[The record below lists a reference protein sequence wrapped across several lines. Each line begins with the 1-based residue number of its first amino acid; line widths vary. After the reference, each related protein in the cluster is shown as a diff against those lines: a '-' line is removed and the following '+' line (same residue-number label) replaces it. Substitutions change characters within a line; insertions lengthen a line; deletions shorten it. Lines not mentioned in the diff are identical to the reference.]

1 MFHLVRRSRG
11 AGARPPRSK
20 NALLRLPWLGFLLS
34 GAVVMGVAFSPQ
46 LSNWAVGRVVASLE
60 TRTGLAW
67 RIGDAKLRWTPKPA
81 ILLEGVTIGEAANRN
96 FSAKLTDATISGNL
110 ANLLDGRGEWRVDL
124 SGVSVRIPMAGR
136 EDTAQKD
143 SASGARSAQFSELRA
158 IAKGAEINFDAGHDV
173 ILSAPEM
180 TLSFT
185 VAPAESQRIDLDLV
199 GKTYE
204 VRFGFETDARAALS
218 TGAPATFS
226 IAPSGAGESLATGR
240 GTFIAHPTRLS
251 LQSFEGV
258 AGDFPFSGSAAI
270 DLSREP
276 QAQLNLHIPRLF
288 LDGPGATRDN
298 GKNGPGLQ
306 EFDPAAFADFP
317 LSADVEVDEF
327 ALGKLRGG
335 GVKAKFT
342 GDSRGLDVVLDARK
356 FYDGAAR
363 AHYAAAMR
371 DKRQHQ
377 LSLSINVGKLSPL
390 IAAIADSGALEGQAN
405 VRLDVQADGVTR
417 DEIIASARGA
427 ADLSVSN
434 GKISSAAISELA
446 DMPLVSEIISND
458 RGLLTSFRRFS
469 GSFAIAN
476 GKATSSDLRFEAPL
490 ITAPGRG
497 SANLLTAKIDF
508 NFEPTLR
515 APGRPGAGL
524 KIPVRVFGPWRDPE
538 VVADFDS
545 VLDNPLAA
553 AQSLENIGATLFGDD
568 PPDRSA
574 RRADKGRRPWQEKTP
589 QPSPSRGME

>member
-1 MFHLVRRSRG
+1 
-11 AGARPPRSK
+11 
-20 NALLRLPWLGFLLS
+20 
-34 GAVVMGVAFSPQ
+34 MGVAFSPQ
-46 LSNWAVGRVVASLE
+46 LSNWAVGRVVAGLE

-67 RIGDAKLRWTPKPA
+67 RIGDAKLRWTPRPA
-81 ILLEGVTIGEAANRN
+81 ILLEGVTIGEAADRS

-110 ANLLDGRGEWRVDL
+110 ASLLGGRGEWRVDL
-124 SGVSVRIPMAGR
+124 SGVSLRIPMGGR
-136 EDTAQKD
+136 EDIAQKD
-143 SASGARSAQFSELRA
+143 PSSGALGAEFAEVRA
-158 IAKGAEINFDAGHDV
+158 TAKGAEVNFDAGHNV
-173 ILSAPEM
+173 VLRAPEM
-180 TLSFT
+180 TLVFNMAS
-185 VAPAESQRIDLDLV
+185 AERQRVDIDLV

-204 VRFGFETDARAALS
+204 VRFGFETDARAGLS
-218 TGAPATFS
+218 AGAPATFS
-226 IAPSGAGESLATGR
+226 IAPSGASETLASGR
-240 GTFIAHPTRLS
+240 GTFFANPTRLS
-251 LQSFEGV
+251 LRSFEGV
-258 AGDFPFSGSAAI
+258 AGDAPFSGSAAI

-288 LDGPGATRDN
+288 LDGPGATDDN
-298 GKNGPGLQ
+298 GKNGLGAQ
-306 EFDPAAFADFP
+306 AFDPATFADFP
-317 LSADVEVDEF
+317 LAADLEVDEL

-335 GVKAKFT
+335 GVKARFT
-342 GDSRGLDVVLDARK
+342 GDSRGLDVVLDARQ

-371 DKRQHQ
+371 EKRRHE

-390 IAAIADSGALEGQAN
+390 IAAIADSGALDGQAS

-417 DEIIASARGA
+417 DEIISSARGA

-446 DMPLVSEIISND
+446 EMPLVSEIISND

-490 ITAPGRG
+490 IAAPGRG

-524 KIPVRVFGPWRDPE
+524 KIPVRVFGPWKDPE
-538 VVADFDS
+538 VVVDFDG

-574 RRADKGRRPWQEKTP
+574 RRADKGRRPWQEKSP
-589 QPSPSRGME
+589 QPRPNRSVE